1 MLGRTDANRF
11 FLVVETQK
19 GPSMRYLD
27 SIFGSLLKPIDR
39 RTFQAAVERHDADAY
54 DKTFNSWDHLVT
66 LIYAQ
71 LSSVDTLRGL
81 ETAFNANAQA
91 HYHLGV
97 GAIARTT
104 LSDANARRPTAP
116 FAETLAR
123 LSAQADR
130 QTRQEGAAMV

>member
-1 MLGRTDANRF
+1 MLGRTDANRLF
-11 FLVVETQK
+11 PVVETQK
-19 GPSMRYLD
+19 GPSMGCVD

-39 RTFQAAVERHDADAY
+39 LMFQAAVDRHDGDAY
-54 DKTFNSWDHLVT
+54 AKTFKSWDHLVM

-97 GAIARTT
+97 GAIARAT
-104 LSDANARRPTAP
+104 L
-116 FAETLAR
+116 
-123 LSAQADR
+123 
-130 QTRQEGAAMV
+130 